1 MKVFASSDLQ
11 RSPAEVQ
18 KAALMEPVF
27 LSYHDEPRYV
37 MMSLEEYVRLKGAE
51 IVTTP
56 ESFPKSVLER
66 IREIADSHPEIE
78 VEIAGGLVI
87 DRAVRDLPRLQTSIS
102 TPRTGLVFRYD
113 FRRYSKFRLPHLL
126 GELWM

>member
-27 LSYHDEPRYV
+27 LSYHHKPRYV

-51 IVTTP
+51 IIATP
-56 ESFPKSVLER
+56 ESFLESVLER

-78 VEIAGGLVI
+78 VEIAGGLADEI
-87 DRAVRDLPRLQTSIS
+87 AQSGTSRGFRPR
-102 TPRTGLVFRYD
+102 
-113 FRRYSKFRLPHLL
+113 
-126 GELWM
+126 